1 MCSKETGALITTG
14 GGFSDYYST
23 PSWQAAAVS
32 SYLSS
37 GAVTPGPGNFTR
49 TGRGYPDVAAI
60 SHRIVIWINGSFFSY
75 VDGTSAS
82 APIFAAILAL
92 ANSAL
97 YAQGLPPVG
106 LVNPTLYAIA
116 LTTPA
121 AYNDVNC
128 PGCVNNRSSAA
139 WCVGIA
145 CACCPSAFTG
155 SARTVLVA
163 KRTARASAR
172 LLDGMQ
178 LRDGALR
185 EYQHSLPPSSTSVR
199 YALTTFHGLYAMA
212 HHGSMA
218 LRSATQTAPPLPHMR
233 ERVVI
238 AWKVGIPPC
247 RRSSYHRR

>member
-1 MCSKETGALITTG
+1 MQCAGKGSVEVMCSKETGALITTG

-23 PSWQAAAVS
+23 PPWQAAAVA

-60 SHRIVIWINGSFFSY
+60 GHRIVMWTNGSFFSY

-116 LTTPA
+116 AATPTA
-121 AYNDVNC
+121 FNDVNC
-128 PGCVNNRSSAA
+128 RGCVNYCSSAA
-139 WCVGIA
+139 WCVSIA
-145 CACCPSAFTG
+145 CACCPSLFTV
-155 SARTVLVA
+155 SACTVIVA
-163 KRTARASAR
+163 KGTARASAL
-172 LLDGMQ
+172 LLDGMRLQ
-178 LRDGALR
+178 DGAPH
-185 EYQHSLPPSSTSVR
+185 ECQH
-199 YALTTFHGLYAMA
+199 
-212 HHGSMA
+212 
-218 LRSATQTAPPLPHMR
+218 
-233 ERVVI
+233 
-238 AWKVGIPPC
+238 
-247 RRSSYHRR
+247 